1 MAAGRTRRPF
11 WAAGP
16 TRFAALSRGQARIVL
31 ALVALVVLACFTAI
45 GAPSGDGPAIGAGA
59 AAIVAAIIDGIRHGG
74 TFYTVAHATIGGQSG
89 AATPMPMPIL
99 PLIEAALPG
108 WIDLLMLA
116 ALIAGAVAAW
126 FVRFRPTLQRGAALV
141 PPMLVAVG
149 ATRALSDGLVA
160 LPAAWAGALVAL
172 SLAAWRPG
180 RWVEA
185 AAFATI
191 AMLIEP
197 AAALYAAIMLLVAL
211 ADGDGREA
219 LGWGGALAAF
229 ALAFACHLH
238 AANGGDL
245 PPVGLLGLGAMV
257 RASVAATALAALP
270 MLVAAPL
277 AGLALAGWAAWPDPA
292 GPRVAIVLVAYAAF
306 LAVVPNGET
315 IARVMLV
322 TPILFA
328 GLALAPDA
336 IGDLVHRALDRRRIT
351 VTRLTR

>member
-1 MAAGRTRRPF
+1 MAVGRTRRPF

-16 TRFAALSRGQARIVL
+16 TRFAALSRGQARIAL
-31 ALVALVVLACFTAI
+31 ALVALVILACFSAI
-45 GAPSGDGPAIGAGA
+45 GAPSGDGPAIGVGA

-116 ALIAGAVAAW
+116 ALIASAVAAW

-160 LPAAWAGALVAL
+160 LPTAWAGALIAL

-185 AAFATI
+185 AALATI

-211 ADGDGREA
+211 ADGDGWEA

-229 ALAFACHLH
+229 AIAFACHLH

-292 GPRVAIVLVAYAAF
+292 GPRVAIVLVAYAGF